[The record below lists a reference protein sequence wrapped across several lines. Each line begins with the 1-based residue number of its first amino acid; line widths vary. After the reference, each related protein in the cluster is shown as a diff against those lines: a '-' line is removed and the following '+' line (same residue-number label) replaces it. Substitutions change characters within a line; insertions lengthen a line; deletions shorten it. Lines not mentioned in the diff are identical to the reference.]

1 MAFFMSCRLFDYLC
15 TMKSNSLNLQDLV
28 VIYEDNH
35 LIAVNKPAGILVHG
49 DETGDLTLVD
59 QVKMYIK
66 IRYEK
71 PGDVFLGVIHRL
83 DRPVSGVVIFGRTSK
98 ALTRMNELLKNQMI
112 SKRYWAIVS
121 TRPEDLSAR
130 LTHFLVKDPA
140 KNIVKAH
147 ASKKPGTKESIL
159 DYDVKGE
166 LDGKVLL
173 EVNPIT
179 GRSHQIRAQLSKI
192 DCSIVGDLKYGATYP
207 LPDKSIALHCHRMS
221 FEHPVTHAQ
230 VVIDAEP
237 PHKFPWNTFSYLSE

>member
-1 MAFFMSCRLFDYLC
+1 MKYNSFD
-15 TMKSNSLNLQDLV
+15 LQDLV

-71 PGDVFLGVIHRL
+71 PGDVYLGVIHRL
-83 DRPVSGVVIFGRTSK
+83 DRPVSGVVVFTRTSK
-98 ALTRMNELLKNQMI
+98 ALTRMNELMKKHAI

-121 TRPEDLSAR
+121 QRPEELTGS
-130 LTHFLVKDPA
+130 LTHYLIKDST
-140 KNIVKAH
+140 KNIVKAY
-147 ASKKPGTKESIL
+147 ASKKPGTKESHL
-159 DYDVKGE
+159 EYEVKGE

-192 DCSIVGDLKYGATYP
+192 GSSIVGDLKYGATYP
-207 LPDKSIALHCHRMS
+207 LPDKSIALHCHQMA
-221 FEHPVTHAQ
+221 FEHPVTHAK
-230 VVIDAEP
+230 VVIEATP
-237 PHKFPWNTFSYLSE
+237 PQKFPWNIFSFLSE